1 MPRKTR
7 PLDMIARDPWLEPYE
22 AEIRYRLAR
31 HAAMRRRLLPG
42 GGRLRDFAN
51 GHLYYGIH
59 LTPQGWVYRE
69 WAPHAKSLH
78 LIGDFNGWDRE
89 SHPLSRLDENSWE
102 IVLPGVKSLAHGQ
115 HVLVQVIGA
124 DGATRD
130 RIPLYVR
137 RAVQHPES
145 KRFLGQIWAPEAPF
159 KWTDAAF
166 SPVRATPPLIYEAHV
181 GMAREQGG
189 IGTYREFT
197 RDMLP
202 RIQKAGYNC
211 IQLMGIM
218 EHPYYASFGYQVT
231 NFFAASSWYGTPEDL
246 KELVNTAHEMD
257 IVVLLDLVHSHAS
270 GNYAEGIA
278 DFDGTPSQFF
288 HAGDKG
294 FHPAW
299 GSRVFDYDRP
309 HVLHFLLSN
318 IKYWMTEFHFDGFR
332 FDGVTSMLYQDHG
345 LHKAFTSYDEYFDG
359 NLDMGAAVYLM
370 LANELTHSLKHNAL
384 TIAEDVSGMP
394 GLCLPVREGGFGF
407 SYRLGMG
414 VPDFWIRT
422 LHLRDEEW
430 DMHQMWH
437 ELTTRRPG
445 EPVIGYSESHDQAL
459 VGDKTLIFRLA
470 DASMYTDMEKSTR
483 NQVIDRAVAL
493 IKLIRF
499 VTLTLAGDGYLNFMG
514 NEFGHPEWIDFP
526 REGNGWSYH
535 YARRQWSLASNGL
548 LKYEWIANFDQAMLN
563 LVKACGILEATDLQ
577 SLWIDQAKKILCYKK
592 AGMIFLFNFHPTQS
606 QTEFF
611 VPVRQR
617 GKWQVLFS
625 TDEGRF
631 GGDNRIDLDYVY
643 HTSQDASLGEGFRI
657 YSPCRT
663 AMVLAERK

>member
-7 PLDMIARDPWLEPYE
+7 PLEMILKDPWLEPYE

-31 HAAMRRRLLPG
+31 HAAMRRRLLPT

-51 GHLYYGIH
+51 GHLYYGIQ
-59 LTPQGWVYRE
+59 LTPQGWTYRE
-69 WAPHAKSLH
+69 WAPHAKSMH
-78 LIGDFNGWDRE
+78 LIGDFNNWNRT
-89 SHPLSRLDENSWE
+89 SHPLLRKDDQTWE
-102 IVLPGVKSLAHGQ
+102 LFLPGVKSLAHGQ
-115 HVLVQVIGA
+115 QVLVQVENA
-124 DGATRD
+124 DGVIRD
-130 RIPLYVR
+130 RIPLYIR
-137 RAVQHPES
+137 RVKQRADKTFVGE
-145 KRFLGQIWAPEAPF
+145 IWAPDTSF

-166 SPVRATPPLIYEAHV
+166 SPIRATPPLIYEAHI
-181 GMAREQGG
+181 GMAREEGG
-189 IGTYREFT
+189 IGTYAEFT

-231 NFFAASSWYGTPEDL
+231 NFFAASAWYGTPTDL
-246 KELVNTAHEMD
+246 QTLINTAHEMG
-257 IVVLLDLVHSHAS
+257 IAVLLDLVHSHAS

-278 DFDGTPSQFF
+278 DFDGTQSQFF

-294 FHPAW
+294 FHSAW
-299 GSRVFDYDRP
+299 GSRVFDFDRP

-345 LHKAFTSYDEYFDG
+345 LGRAFTSYDDYFDG

-370 LANELTHSLKHNAL
+370 LANELIHSLKHNAL
-384 TIAEDVSGMP
+384 AIAEDVSGMP

-407 SYRLGMG
+407 SHRLSLG

-422 LHLRDEEW
+422 LEQRDEAW
-430 DMHQMWH
+430 DMHHLWH

-445 EPVIGYSESHDQAL
+445 EAVIGYSESHDQAL

-470 DASMYTDMEKSTR
+470 DAAMYTDMEKATR
-483 NQVIDRAVAL
+483 NPVIDRSIAL
-493 IKLIRF
+493 IKMIRF
-499 VTLTLAGDGYLNFMG
+499 VTLILAGDGYLNFMG

-526 REGNGWSYH
+526 REGNDWSYQ
-535 YARRQWSLASNGL
+535 YARRQWSLADNNL
-548 LKYEWIANFDQAMLN
+548 LKYEWIRDFDQAMLN
-563 LVKACGILEATDLQ
+563 LIKACGVMQATDLQ
-577 SLWIDQAKKILCYKK
+577 SLWVEPDAKLLCFRK
-592 AGMIFLFNFHPTQS
+592 AGLIFLFNFHPTLS
-606 QTEFF
+606 QPAFY
-611 VPVRQR
+611 VPVRAR
-617 GKWQVLFS
+617 SHYQVIFS
-625 TDEGRF
+625 TDEARF
-631 GGDNRIDLDYVY
+631 GGDERIDMEYVY
-643 HTSQDASLGEGFRI
+643 QTTQDPTLGEGFQI

-663 AMVLAERK
+663 AMVLAERGK

>member
-7 PLDMIARDPWLEPYE
+7 PLEMILKDPWLEPYE

-31 HAAMRRRLLPG
+31 HAAMRRRLLPT

-51 GHLYYGIH
+51 GHLYYGIQ
-59 LTPQGWVYRE
+59 LTPQGWTYRE
-69 WAPHAKSLH
+69 WAPHAKSMH
-78 LIGDFNGWDRE
+78 LIGDFNNWNRT
-89 SHPLSRLDENSWE
+89 SHPLLRKDDQTWE
-102 IVLPGVKSLAHGQ
+102 LFLPGVKSLAHGQ
-115 HVLVQVIGA
+115 QVLVQVENA
-124 DGATRD
+124 DGVIRD
-130 RIPLYVR
+130 RIPLYIR
-137 RAVQHPES
+137 RVKQRADKTFVGE
-145 KRFLGQIWAPEAPF
+145 IWAPDTSF

-166 SPVRATPPLIYEAHV
+166 SPIRATPPLIYEAHI
-181 GMAREQGG
+181 GMAREEGG
-189 IGTYREFT
+189 IGTYAEFT

-231 NFFAASSWYGTPEDL
+231 NFFAASAWYGTPTDL
-246 KELVNTAHEMD
+246 QTLINTAHEMG
-257 IVVLLDLVHSHAS
+257 IAVLLDLVHSHAS

-278 DFDGTPSQFF
+278 DFDGTQSQFF

-294 FHPAW
+294 FHSAW
-299 GSRVFDYDRP
+299 GSRVFDFDRP

-345 LHKAFTSYDEYFDG
+345 LGRAFTSYDDYFDG

-370 LANELTHSLKHNAL
+370 LANELIHSLKHNAL
-384 TIAEDVSGMP
+384 AIAEDVSGMP

-407 SYRLGMG
+407 SHRLSLG

-422 LHLRDEEW
+422 LEQRDETW
-430 DMHQMWH
+430 DMHHLWH

-445 EPVIGYSESHDQAL
+445 EAVIGYSESHDQAL

-470 DASMYTDMEKSTR
+470 DAAMYTDMEKATR
-483 NQVIDRAVAL
+483 NPVIDRSIAL
-493 IKLIRF
+493 IKMIRF
-499 VTLTLAGDGYLNFMG
+499 VTLILAGDGYLNFMG

-526 REGNGWSYH
+526 REGNDWSYQ
-535 YARRQWSLASNGL
+535 YARRQWSLADNNL
-548 LKYEWIANFDQAMLN
+548 LKYEWIRDFDQAMLN
-563 LVKACGILEATDLQ
+563 LIKACGVMQATDLQ
-577 SLWIDQAKKILCYKK
+577 SLWVEPDAKLLCFRK
-592 AGMIFLFNFHPTQS
+592 AGLIFLFNFHPTLS
-606 QTEFF
+606 QPAFY
-611 VPVRQR
+611 VPVRAR
-617 GKWQVLFS
+617 SHYQVIFS
-625 TDEGRF
+625 TDEARF
-631 GGDNRIDLDYVY
+631 GGDERIDMEYVY
-643 HTSQDASLGEGFRI
+643 QTTQDPTLGEGFQI

-663 AMVLAERK
+663 AMVLAERGK